1 MISSDIVQR
10 EALISFVWAYG
21 KYAYLLCKKWKHSSI
36 WVVVII
42 RINLDRQQEVL
53 CKHKKS

>member
-53 CKHKKS
+53 CKKS